1 MHALNELNY
10 NSTWKM
16 ATLAKEIFLSYSRQ
30 EALKPFVVRV
40 KRDLEAQGLTVWLDI
55 EDIPEGK

>member
-1 MHALNELNY
+1 
-10 NSTWKM
+10 M